1 MPLILIYSF
10 TKIKDKTNGAVIE
23 VPKEL
28 ASDFVATGNFEI
40 YNEIKSKTTFVKS
53 KEDKDEE

>member
-1 MPLILIYSF
+1 MEK

-40 YNEIKSKTTFVKS
+40 FNEIKSKTTFVKS